1 MLVTAK
7 KKFNFSMP
15 APLAEVFEASAGRWG
30 EKRRWAACAAA
41 VYLWLKTDPVEQDR
55 LARRMADADLG
66 GDGFETVLSELKRK
80 AADGKP
86 VKFDGVILDRSAR
99 RKPEPAET
107 AGPRRGK

>member
-55 LARRMADADLG
+55 LARRMADADMG
-66 GDGFETVLSELKRK
+66 GDGFETVLGELKGK
-80 AADGKP
+80 AP

-99 RKPEPAET
+99 RKPEPVET